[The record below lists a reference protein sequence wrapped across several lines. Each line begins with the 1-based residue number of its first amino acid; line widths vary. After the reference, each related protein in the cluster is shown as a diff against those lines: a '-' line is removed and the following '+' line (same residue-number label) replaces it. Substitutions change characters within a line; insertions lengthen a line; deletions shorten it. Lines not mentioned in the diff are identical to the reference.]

1 MKEAI
6 TTTSIAAGTG
16 FFAWLFGK
24 MQTRREKKKSDLQLI
39 SEAVSP
45 LVQSI
50 KDLTEQNNEII
61 SKLMKEQDKVLQL
74 MSEKSALINER
85 GELLEKIEKLE
96 KQVHCL
102 TKKINE
108 LVKSD
113 K

>member
-1 MKEAI
+1 MREVI
-6 TTTSIAAGTG
+6 TTTTVAAGTG

-24 MQTRREKKKSDLQLI
+24 MQTRRERKKSDLQLV

-50 KDLTEQNNEII
+50 KELTEQNNEVI
-61 SKLMKEQDKVLQL
+61 SKLMSEQDKVLQL
-74 MSEKSALINER
+74 MSEKAALINER
-85 GELLEKIEKLE
+85 GELLEKVEKLE
-96 KQVHCL
+96 RQVNCL

-108 LVKSD
+108 LVKSE